1 VKLNRFGCTTRIA
14 APLEDVWRFF
24 SAPANLPAITP
35 PWLGLELTGPPPPE
49 MHPGLLITYRVR
61 PIAGIPLSWVTEI
74 THVVDRKLFVDEQ
87 RAGPYRFWHHQ
98 HHFEAIEGGTEM
110 RDIVHWALPGGPLG
124 ELIAGRDVRRRVQ
137 SIMDFRAE
145 ALRERFALLAPPAR
159 KAMSATRDSTA
170 L

>member
-1 VKLNRFGCTTRIA
+1 
-14 APLEDVWRFF
+14 
-24 SAPANLPAITP
+24 
-35 PWLGLELTGPPPPE
+35 
-49 MHPGLLITYRVR
+49 
-61 PIAGIPLSWVTEI
+61 
-74 THVVDRKLFVDEQ
+74 
-87 RAGPYRFWHHQ
+87 
-98 HHFEAIEGGTEM
+98 M

-145 ALRERFALLAPPAR
+145 ALRKRFALLAPPAR